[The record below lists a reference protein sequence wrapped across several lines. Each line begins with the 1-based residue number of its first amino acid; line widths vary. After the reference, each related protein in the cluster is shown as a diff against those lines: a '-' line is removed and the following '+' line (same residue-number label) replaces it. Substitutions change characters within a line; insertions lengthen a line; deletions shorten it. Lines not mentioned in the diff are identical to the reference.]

1 MKLNIWKLLRA
12 SWLQCWINIGLDWLM
27 METHLTSWGDLRL
40 FITGILEPPGGEQM
54 VSSPASTLELEL
66 EVLGSGILLVCVGI
80 FIVLIAAQ
88 YLKWQ
93 CWHFEQFFW
102 RREIYYCE
110 VFIRISCWCGSSREY
125 KYVVSD
131 WHTRLGEVTHWEG
144 QKL

>member
-1 MKLNIWKLLRA
+1 
-12 SWLQCWINIGLDWLM
+12 M

-80 FIVLIAAQ
+80 FIVLIAAAQ

-93 CWHFEQFFW
+93 CWHFEQFF
-102 RREIYYCE
+102 
-110 VFIRISCWCGSSREY
+110 
-125 KYVVSD
+125 
-131 WHTRLGEVTHWEG
+131 
-144 QKL
+144 